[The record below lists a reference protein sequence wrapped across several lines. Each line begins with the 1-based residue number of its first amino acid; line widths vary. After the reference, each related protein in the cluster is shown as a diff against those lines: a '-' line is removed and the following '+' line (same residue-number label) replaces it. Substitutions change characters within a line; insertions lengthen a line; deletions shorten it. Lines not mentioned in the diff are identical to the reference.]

1 MLRYN
6 INNIYQS
13 IFSELGFIG
22 PSTYVMFQLR
32 LHLLSHSI
40 SYTRIYPYTIVS
52 HSMTS
57 SKLIWWKKPI
67 HGMKSRK
74 SEKYVVNLSN
84 TKRHKDSAV
93 PYLQGLLNKDD
104 FKRRQHLK
112 RLLIQFHQFNTT
124 HVDAESSL
132 RYKQRQRVKPKNWVN
147 YISNLDVI
155 TWK

>member
-1 MLRYN
+1 MLRYY

-104 FKRRQHLK
+104 FERRQHLK
-112 RLLIQFHQFNTT
+112 RLLI
-124 HVDAESSL
+124 DAESSL